1 MAVKVMAGPE
11 LTERLKAC
19 TSLTGL
25 RRLQRDRWGNTL
37 DTPSLDVL
45 DDACMFGAAAVLGMI
60 QQGVPVENLNH
71 EVRELMLGAIR
82 RSAATLH

>member
-1 MAVKVMAGPE
+1 MAAKVMAAPE

-19 TSLTGL
+19 ASLKTM
-25 RRLQRDRWGNTL
+25 RRLQRDRWGGVL
-37 DTPSLDVL
+37 DAPSLSVL